1 MINIQNISFSTDGQN
16 KRVSVSWDEID
27 AEGRTIST
35 NQRMSRIITDKTL
48 LGYVGNITDI
58 IEDMISK

>member
-58 IEDMISK
+58 IEDMISE